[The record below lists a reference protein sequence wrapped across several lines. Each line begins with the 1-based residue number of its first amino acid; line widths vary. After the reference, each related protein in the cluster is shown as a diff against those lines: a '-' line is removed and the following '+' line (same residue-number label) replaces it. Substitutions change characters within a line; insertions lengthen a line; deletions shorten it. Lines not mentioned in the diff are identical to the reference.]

1 MARLSVRFT
10 PDASTSS
17 TTAAPSARACSSVS
31 PALLAVEP
39 AGLGLAGVWGAQA
52 LLMAGRAATLGARYM
67 SPEGPLPP
75 AAITA
80 GTAAPLGLGVGSS
93 VGEGSD
99 DGSGDGASD
108 SNGSSGSGLE
118 GAGEGGE
125 GALMGGRGRCG
136 HVSDADAS
144 SERGEG
150 SARGDMLH
158 GEEEEEEEENEVAG
172 GGSPGEMP
180 GSLRRE
186 WAESVAAAECL

>member
-1 MARLSVRFT
+1 MGAGDFRFMA
-10 PDASTSS
+10 AAM
-17 TTAAPSARACSSVS
+17 TAASAGAVA
-31 PALLAVEP
+31 ALLAVEP

-150 SARGDMLH
+150 STRGDLLH
-158 GEEEEEEEENEVAG
+158 GEEEEEEENEVAG